1 MRTGDEYETKEAM
14 GAISITAVFVLT
26 IVIVILLFILCNRE
40 AGWTTTQPDP
50 ETLVIM
56 KKGERIEHGRRVVK
70 VATYKLKEVRL
81 DTIQIKERSTLESA
95 ITRP

>member
-1 MRTGDEYETKEAM
+1 MRTEDEYETKNAIS
-14 GAISITAVFVLT
+14 AISITAVFVLT
-26 IVIVILLFILCNRE
+26 IVIGILLFIFCNQE
-40 AGWTTTQPDP
+40 LNWTTSQPDP

-56 KKGERIEHGRRVVK
+56 KKGERIEHGRRVIK

>member
-1 MRTGDEYETKEAM
+1 MRTEDEYETKNAV
-14 GAISITAVFVLT
+14 GAISITAVFILT
-26 IVIVILLFILCNRE
+26 IVIGILLFILCNRE
-40 AGWTTTQPDP
+40 VGWTTAQPDP

-56 KKGERIEHGRRVVK
+56 KNGERIEHGRRVVK

-81 DTIQIKERSTLESA
+81 DTIQVKERSTLESA

>member
-1 MRTGDEYETKEAM
+1 MRTEDEYETKEAI

-26 IVIVILLFILCNRE
+26 IVIVILLFILYNRE
-40 AGWTTTQPDP
+40 VGWTTTQPDP